1 MTGHIVATVL
11 ALVGC
16 FMLMCRVDKMVK
28 GTTKATV
35 FVQHALLALSL
46 FGSAVLNFTEF
57 DDWSP
62 ASMAAGVVAFFFFSI
77 GRWKYQAPAGTTK
90 PAPLDEAQWQ
100 HVAGGTHADRR

>member
-16 FMLMCRVDKMVK
+16 FMMLCRVDKMVK
-28 GTTKATV
+28 GTTKAAV
-35 FVQHALLALSL
+35 FLQHALLALAL

-62 ASMAAGVVAFFFFSI
+62 ASMAAGVVAFFLFSVN
-77 GRWKYQAPAGTTK
+77 RWNYRAPDGTTK
-90 PAPLDEAQWQ
+90 PAPLDESQLQ
-100 HVAGGTHADRR
+100 HVAGGRNADRR